1 MLHLIV
7 PPRAIEAQTSRLSAA
22 LTPPSPAAAEI
33 CSSQGANTRCYGVIG
48 KPISHSRSP
57 LIHNAALS
65 AAGVDAVYVPLLVDD
80 LAAFLGSSMVD
91 QLGFDGFSVTIP
103 HKEAALKACK
113 EVDPVAAQIGAVNTL
128 VRLPGGGW
136 KGYNT
141 DWLAAI
147 DTIEQGLGG
156 AGALKGK
163 AALVVGAGG
172 AGRAL
177 AFGAK
182 QRGAGVLVA
191 NRSLDRAQALAAEVG
206 GQAVPWEDLQQGRC
220 RADVLINTTALGM
233 APEPDTTPAPAEALK
248 AGGFKLV
255 FDAVYTPLET
265 RLLREAKAAGA
276 ATVSGLGMF
285 VGQAEE
291 QYRLFTGK
299 APPAGVM
306 RETLLAALK
315 G

>member
-1 MLHLIV
+1 M
-7 PPRAIEAQTSRLSAA
+7 
-22 LTPPSPAAAEI
+22 
-33 CSSQGANTRCYGVIG
+33 SSIHTCAPQGPKTRVFGVIG

-57 LIHNAALS
+57 LIHNAALA

-80 LAAFLGSSMVD
+80 LPAFLGSSMVD

-103 HKEAALKACK
+103 HKETALKCCA

-128 VRLPGGGW
+128 VRLPSGGW

-147 DTIEQGLGG
+147 DAVEQGLGG

-163 AALVVGAGG
+163 AVVVVGAGG

-182 QRGAGVLVA
+182 QRGAQVIVT
-191 NRSLDRAQALAAEVG
+191 NRTLDRAQSLAADVG
-206 GQAVPWEDLQQGRC
+206 GEAVPWEDLQAGRC
-220 RADVLINTTALGM
+220 KADVLVNTTALGM
-233 APEPDTTPAPAEALK
+233 APDAGSSPAPIEALR
-248 AGGFKLV
+248 AAGFKLV

-265 RLLREAKAAGA
+265 RLLRDAAEAGVVA
-276 ATVSGLGMF
+276 VSGLGMF

-291 QYRLFTGK
+291 QFRLFTGRA
-299 APPAGVM
+299 APEGVM